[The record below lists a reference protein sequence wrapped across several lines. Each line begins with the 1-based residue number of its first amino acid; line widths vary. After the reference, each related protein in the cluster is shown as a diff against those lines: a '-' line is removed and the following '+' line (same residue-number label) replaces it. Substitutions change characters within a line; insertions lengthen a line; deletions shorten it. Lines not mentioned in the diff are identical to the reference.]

1 MRDWIPV
8 VPFPANRVI
17 ENGVH
22 NVPHLCLAA
31 IGQLQRAQPF
41 LYSDGS
47 NILHAVR
54 TPTRQYPFA
63 EDEYQSCSGEEMAI
77 VYRHGETINDEARR
91 DDDGAAI
98 PCIVWKRAAVWR
110 AVEPATVARR
120 V

>member
-1 MRDWIPV
+1 MIGPTV
-8 VPFPANRVI
+8 AGLVI
-17 ENGVH
+17 AKTGTGW
-22 NVPHLCLAA
+22 A
-31 IGQLQRAQPF
+31 F
-41 LYSDGS
+41 L
-47 NILHAVR
+47 L
-54 TPTRQYPFA
+54 
-63 EDEYQSCSGEEMAI
+63 DEYQSCSGEEMAI

>member
-1 MRDWIPV
+1 MDCAHKSLYDDTRAGNREMRIDAAV
-8 VPFPANRVI
+8 TNRLPI
-17 ENGVH
+17 TA
-22 NVPHLCLAA
+22 PRA
-31 IGQLQRAQPF
+31 IL
-41 LYSDGS
+41 L
-47 NILHAVR
+47 
-54 TPTRQYPFA
+54 
-63 EDEYQSCSGEEMAI
+63 DEYQSCSGEEMAI

>member
-1 MRDWIPV
+1 MGHVFVAPIANNNPKTGYGFNLEFWKIKPIP
-8 VPFPANRVI
+8 
-17 ENGVH
+17 
-22 NVPHLCLAA
+22 
-31 IGQLQRAQPF
+31 
-41 LYSDGS
+41 
-47 NILHAVR
+47 
-54 TPTRQYPFA
+54 

>member
-1 MRDWIPV
+1 VKWVGNHEINLREIV
-8 VPFPANRVI
+8 K
-17 ENGVH
+17 
-22 NVPHLCLAA
+22 
-31 IGQLQRAQPF
+31 
-41 LYSDGS
+41 
-47 NILHAVR
+47 
-54 TPTRQYPFA
+54 
-63 EDEYQSCSGEEMAI
+63 DEYQSCSGEEMAI

>member
-1 MRDWIPV
+1 LEQTGSPQV
-8 VPFPANRVI
+8 LSN
-17 ENGVH
+17 
-22 NVPHLCLAA
+22 LADLFTTQFVLS
-31 IGQLQRAQPF
+31 QL
-41 LYSDGS
+41 
-47 NILHAVR
+47 
-54 TPTRQYPFA
+54 T